1 VILPAQEIKKRDIV
15 SPFHER
21 TVKAGMT
28 FGLGPA
34 GYDVRVD
41 QTMLLKPGAFAL
53 ASTVE
58 HFAIP
63 DDIVGFVLDKSSWAR
78 QGLSLFNTVMEP
90 GWKGYLTL
98 ELANL
103 SGKPIAIF
111 EGSPIAQIM
120 FQRLAEPTESPYV
133 GKYQNQ
139 QKGPQPAILEKK

>member
-1 VILPAQEIKKRDIV
+1 
-15 SPFHER
+15 
-21 TVKAGMT
+21 MT

>member
-1 VILPAQEIKKRDIV
+1 MILPAQEIKKRGIV

-28 FGLGPA
+28 FGLGSA

>member
-1 VILPAQEIKKRDIV
+1 MILPAQEIKKRDIV

>member
-1 VILPAQEIKKRDIV
+1 MILPAQEIKKRGIV

>member
-1 VILPAQEIKKRDIV
+1 VILPAQEIKKRGIV

-103 SGKPIAIF
+103 SSKPIAIF